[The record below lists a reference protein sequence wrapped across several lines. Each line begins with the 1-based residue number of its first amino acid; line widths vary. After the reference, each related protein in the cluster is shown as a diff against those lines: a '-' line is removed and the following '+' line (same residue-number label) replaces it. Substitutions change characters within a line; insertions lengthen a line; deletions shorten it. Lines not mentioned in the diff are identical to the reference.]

1 MVKSENG
8 KQSPSLLEK
17 ESTGGDIASSGFD
30 FQAYLILCKLPHW
43 LSFEGFSSVIWESV
57 GDIEAKFFDPQ
68 KGEVIEAIEAK
79 DHRITPREFWEEIDR
94 FKNMDEGSPG
104 TYRWFTLSC
113 TGLSETLH
121 PLINGLR
128 RLRDPYP
135 FYSHTSGIFENS
147 YEDYKEK
154 VIGLGK
160 SKDMAE
166 FLFRKVSIEDKWGS
180 LSEQAKGM
188 FNSEFTR
195 HLSGYDLRGSE
206 QEKVFDVLHS
216 VVRSQKNKPV
226 FRQQLKQAMH
236 LVISEDAIPTDQKVH
251 IHTEINELPEGPR
264 KINFLWKPFFGG
276 KERKYPEPAVWT
288 EELYNNIVATKKWI
302 EKNRSSKRIH
312 LSGHRRLSS
321 TMAIGAVFSSVSG
334 FTIEA
339 ELREGGIWATN
350 KYPNNQ
356 TPGCEF
362 AVDFEEGVDKQLIVT
377 IGITRDSIFDEVTA
391 YLKGEKLSYSSKLN
405 LNTESPITTA
415 EQASLVVNKLKKE
428 IKAAATKVN
437 AEKVHLFYAGPA
449 HLALFLGHRWNGMPS
464 VQCYEWINTGQY
476 VPTCTF

>member
-57 GDIEAKFFDPQ
+57 GDIEAKFFDTQ

-79 DHRITPREFWEEIDR
+79 DHRITPRQFWDEIDR

-135 FYSHTSGIFENS
+135 FYSHTSGVFENS

-188 FNSEFTR
+188 FNNEFTR

-236 LVISEDAIPTDQKVH
+236 LVIREDAIPTDQKVH
-251 IHTEINELPEGPR
+251 INTEINQLPEAPR
-264 KINFLWKPFFGG
+264 KINFLWKAFFGG

-288 EELYNNIVATKKWI
+288 EELYNSIVVTKKWI

-321 TMAIGAVFSSVSG
+321 TMAIGVVFSSVSG

-339 ELREGGIWATN
+339 ELREGGIWTTN

-362 AVDFEEGVDKQLIVT
+362 AVDFEEGLDKQ
-377 IGITRDSIFDEVTA
+377 
-391 YLKGEKLSYSSKLN
+391 
-405 LNTESPITTA
+405 
-415 EQASLVVNKLKKE
+415 
-428 IKAAATKVN
+428 
-437 AEKVHLFYAGPA
+437 
-449 HLALFLGHRWNGMPS
+449 
-464 VQCYEWINTGQY
+464 
-476 VPTCTF
+476 